1 VADRWEECSATC
13 GLDGIRIRQTY
24 CIPNNVIVVIVRS
37 NITSLGEI
45 GRDHDD
51 YDDESKNDDSR

>member
-24 CIPNNVIVVIVRS
+24 CIPNNVIVRS